1 MHPGYLRLLMGRAAR
16 DGSGLVLVVGSMGLL
31 YAGITQLRMHDY
43 LASMLLLGT
52 GLSVLRAGV
61 ELLRPTLGE

>member
-1 MHPGYLRLLMGRAAR
+1 MMRAMGRAVR
-16 DGSGLVLVVGSMGLL
+16 DGSGALLVGAAIAVLFWGVL
-31 YAGITQLRMHDY
+31 QLRAHDY
-43 LASMLLLGT
+43 VAAVLLVIT

>member
-1 MHPGYLRLLMGRAAR
+1 MGRVLR
-16 DGSGLVLVVGSMGLL
+16 DGAGALLITGALAVLFG
-31 YAGITQLRMHDY
+31 GIVELREHDY
-43 LASMLLLGT
+43 VASTLLIVT

>member
-1 MHPGYLRLLMGRAAR
+1 MGRAAR

-31 YAGITQLRMHDY
+31 YAGIAQLRMHDY